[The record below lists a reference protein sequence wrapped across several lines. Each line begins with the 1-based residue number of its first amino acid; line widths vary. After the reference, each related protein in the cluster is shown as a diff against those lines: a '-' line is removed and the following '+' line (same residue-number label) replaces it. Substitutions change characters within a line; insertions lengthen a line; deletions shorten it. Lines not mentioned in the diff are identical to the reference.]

1 MLHYSL
7 ITIVISI
14 GFIASLIGAIKWF
27 DHSLRVP
34 KLQEQLRQEQAKV
47 VPTQASIK
55 KDVAL
60 YFMNILRQLDTDE
73 EKSDCLLHAA
83 DERTEVGELLV
94 FNPPE
99 TNEQAGQPPNNVVP
113 LRPEQ

>member
-1 MLHYSL
+1 MGSL

-34 KLQEQLRQEQAKV
+34 KLQEQQEQLRQQQATV
-47 VPTQASIK
+47 VPTPASIK

-83 DERTEVGELLV
+83 DVRTEVGELLV

-99 TNEQAGQPPNNVVP
+99 TEEQAGQAPNNVVP
-113 LRPEQ
+113 LRP